1 MNISLCARNSSL
13 ITSKIW
19 VLTKKLI
26 IKIEIVHMKLRSN
39 TNFKLNKIQKE
50 LVKKYNMKKK
60 NNRIA
65 SVEGERGKN
74 MRTWGIYGIEKDR
87 VILEKIVSKVIK
99 QNDLY

>member
-1 MNISLCARNSSL
+1 
-13 ITSKIW
+13 
-19 VLTKKLI
+19 
-26 IKIEIVHMKLRSN
+26 
-39 TNFKLNKIQKE
+39 
-50 LVKKYNMKKK
+50 MKKK